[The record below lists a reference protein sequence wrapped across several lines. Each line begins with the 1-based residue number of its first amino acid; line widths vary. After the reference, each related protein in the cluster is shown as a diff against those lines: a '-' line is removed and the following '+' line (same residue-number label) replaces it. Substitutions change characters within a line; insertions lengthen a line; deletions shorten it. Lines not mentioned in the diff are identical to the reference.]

1 MRIYSLTEAQD
12 KLSLVDLPYEF
23 SALEPVMDRK
33 TVEYHYKVLSRG
45 YVDRY
50 NTGEGD
56 PEFNRAGA
64 MLHNLWWPMLRTPK
78 VNNLPKGQSRELIE
92 KVHEDWDTF
101 REKFTATAMSL
112 QGSGWCYMA
121 KDGSIKT
128 LKNQTWKSD
137 IVLPIDC
144 WEHAANPYTTR
155 KDYLKTV
162 WRLINWDVVND
173 RINASQ

>member
-78 VNNLPKGQSRELIE
+78 VNNMPKGQSRELIE

-101 REKFTATAMSL
+101 HEKFTATAMSL